1 MDIMI
6 DLETLSVE
14 PNAVVLSIGTCEFDI
29 NGNIGAQ
36 NHMIL
41 VPTIDE
47 QVALGRHIGGDTV
60 AWWMRQGAMAKL
72 LFSQQLGGI
81 SYSSVSG
88 ALDDLDAS
96 FAKLRGRHPS
106 GMPGVWGN
114 GAGFDNVILETLYR
128 QFDRRPPW
136 HFGNNRC
143 FRTLRALAPHIPYDR
158 EGVEHNALDDA
169 ISQAKHAQKVFRWLS
184 QR

>member
-14 PNAVVLSIGTCEFDI
+14 PNAVVLSIGTCEFDA

-47 QVALGRHIGGDTV
+47 QIALGRSVNGETV

-81 SYSSVSG
+81 SYGSVSS

-96 FAKLRGRHPS
+96 FAKLRSRYPS
-106 GMPGVWGN
+106 GIPGVWGN

-128 QFDRRPPW
+128 QFNRHPPW
-136 HFGNNRC
+136 RFCDNRC
-143 FRTLRALAPHIPYDR
+143 FRTLRALAPHIPYKR

-169 ISQAKHAQKVFRWLS
+169 ISQAKHAQKVFRWLP
-184 QR
+184 QP